1 MSDDID
7 LEAGKNPQPSSS
19 SPAANS
25 GPKSPESP
33 NGAKPKQDANP
44 SSNGSKLKQD
54 AIPSS
59 SADGKRTSSDK
70 LKLFRDLVGIH
81 PLPMKESGYKRPAPN
96 VGTYKRLVEALSKRR
111 VEYYVTASFINA
123 CLFGQIVVAA
133 ALTALG
139 AAEGSHILI
148 TVFGAINT
156 VIAGVMTYL
165 KGQGLPD
172 RLLEDANGLRRV
184 REYLE
189 QVERQ
194 LIAEDSTVDVEAE
207 AKIIYDMYNKVRKNA
222 EDNVSGNWKALDPTE
237 AKEEATKLEKGKG
250 STKYQSIGEG
260 SGSPPPGEP
269 VAETDQDGSPKTD
282 LK

>member
-1 MSDDID
+1 MSNEPD
-7 LEAGKNPQPSSS
+7 LESGENPQAPT
-19 SPAANS
+19 ANAS
-25 GPKSPESP
+25 VSTGPISTADP
-33 NGAKPKQDANP
+33 DANADP
-44 SSNGSKLKQD
+44 SPRTKR
-54 AIPSS
+54 
-59 SADGKRTSSDK
+59 SAAER

-81 PLPMKESGYKRPAPN
+81 PLPMKEGGQKRPAKN

-111 VEYYVTASFINA
+111 LQYYVTASFINT

-139 AAEGSHILI
+139 AAAGSHVLI
-148 TVFGAINT
+148 TVLGSINT

-194 LIAEDSTVDVEAE
+194 LMAEDATLDVEAE
-207 AKIIYDMYNKVRKNA
+207 ARIIYDMYNEVRKNA
-222 EDNVSGNWKALDPTE
+222 ESNVPGGWKSLDTSK
-237 AKEEATKLEKGKG
+237 AQADAARAQKGRKVQ
-250 STKYQSIGEG
+250 TQYQSIGEG
-260 SGSPPPGEP
+260 AQTEGDP
-269 VAETDQDGSPKTD
+269 VAAGGEDGKPSNVQK
-282 LK
+282 